1 MTVHT
6 PDVGVILYP
15 DMLTQSALA
24 DKRPSQVR
32 NFAPVPK
39 DRSWPILPVRERPL
53 SRMKQAPV
61 RVDWG

>member
-6 PDVGVILYP
+6 PDGGEIPYR

-39 DRSWPILPVRERPL
+39 DRSWPNPAISVRLP
-53 SRMKQAPV
+53 SIGA
-61 RVDWG
+61 G